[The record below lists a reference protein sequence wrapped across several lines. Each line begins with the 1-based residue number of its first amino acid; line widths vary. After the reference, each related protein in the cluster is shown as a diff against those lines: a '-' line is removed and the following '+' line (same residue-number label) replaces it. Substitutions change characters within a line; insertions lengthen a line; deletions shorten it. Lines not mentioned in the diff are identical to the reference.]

1 MGLSKKSAKAAS
13 LAGALLGGATF
24 AVYMVGS
31 NRSFGYD
38 AAATFANFIA
48 TPSLWDAFAVR
59 SVIPTIPVTQVAT
72 NDHVLV
78 SLVSHVIFSVTGS
91 RSEVMYRILPAIAA
105 AATVG
110 LTTRLLVSRFGLLAG
125 ICAGIFVATDPLFV
139 DNSRDLR
146 GYSLAALGAVAGT
159 LLLEVFTSPLVGRKV
174 FTSPPVGEVGARK
187 RSGRGGW
194 GLAYA
199 LVMGLA
205 IAAQLFA
212 GVVLVIH
219 LVWIALTRPRSELVR
234 MLPAWVGAGLVG
246 AAANAGIYFLEL
258 TRHGLP
264 PPLFN
269 PTFPRDLVLFLVGA
283 PVLLP
288 VGLWLATALLGIW
301 VERRARLLWV
311 TAGVVVAAV
320 LVLWLVIQPAFLYP
334 RFFVFLVPG
343 IAYLMAAAIARW
355 WVLAPVVL
363 AGAVAAAV
371 GQSADYIRDPLALPQ
386 AAAAVEQIHA
396 TGGRPCVIH
405 SDEQVLAAYTTD
417 FTVVTRA
424 DQLPGCDAVV
434 VVSWGVDLG
443 LRDEAARQFPRL
455 RTLEAYY
462 PAVVLER

>member
-1 MGLSKKSAKAAS
+1 
-13 LAGALLGGATF
+13 LLGVLTF
-24 AVYMVGS
+24 AFYMVGS

-72 NDHVLV
+72 NDHVLL
-78 SLVSHVIFSVTGS
+78 SLISHVIYSLSGT
-91 RSEVMYRILPAIAA
+91 RSEVVYRLVPALAA
-105 AATVG
+105 GGTVG
-110 LTTRLLVSRFGLLAG
+110 LSTSVLVRRFGLLAG
-125 ICAGIFVATDPLFV
+125 LSAGLFIATDPLFV

-146 GYSLAALGAVAGT
+146 GYSLAALGCVAGT
-159 LLLEVFTSPLVGRKV
+159 LMLGRLTSPLA
-174 FTSPPVGEVGARK
+174 GEVGARK
-187 RSGRGGW
+187 RARW
-194 GLAYA
+194 GPLSLAYPA
-199 LVMGLA
+199 VMGLA

-212 GVVLVIH
+212 IVVLACHVVYV
-219 LVWIALTRPRSELVR
+219 LARRSGFRKL
-234 MLPAWVGAGLVG
+234 LPAWLAAGAIGG
-246 AAANAGIYFLEL
+246 AANGSIYYLEL

-288 VGLWLATALLGIW
+288 VGLWLAVALLSVW
-301 VERRARLLWV
+301 VLRHELWLWTTLAV
-311 TAGVVVAAV
+311 LAAAV
-320 LVLWLVIQPAFLYP
+320 LVLWLVVQPAFLYP
-334 RFFVFLVPG
+334 RFFIFAIPA
-343 IAYLMAAAIARW
+343 IAYLMAAAIRRW

-363 AGAVAAAV
+363 LGAGAAAF
-371 GQSADYIRDPLALPQ
+371 GQSVDYLKDPLALPQ

-396 TGGRPCVIH
+396 SGGRACVIH

-417 FTVVTRA
+417 FRVVTSP
-424 DQLPGCDAVV
+424 DQLADCDAVV
-434 VVSWGVDLG
+434 VVSWAVDLA

-455 RTLEAYY
+455 KTLDAYY